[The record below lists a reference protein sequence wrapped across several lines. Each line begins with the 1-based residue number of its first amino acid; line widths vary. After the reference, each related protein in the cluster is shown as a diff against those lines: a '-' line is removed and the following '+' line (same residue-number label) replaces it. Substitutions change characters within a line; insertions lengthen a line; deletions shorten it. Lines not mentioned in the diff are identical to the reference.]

1 VWYSKVSNTDPV
13 DEVGIRRRYFNF
25 IMPIEQPS
33 VVIVEPRKIMR
44 LHYGEQPLQKGPAKM
59 SDAMGRHTRKA
70 LSTPNKID

>member
-1 VWYSKVSNTDPV
+1 
-13 DEVGIRRRYFNF
+13 
-25 IMPIEQPS
+25 MPIEQPS